1 MKKTYFGIGLM
12 SGSSLDGLD
21 VALCKFEG
29 VAGPR
34 GFELSDWQLLE
45 AATLPFSASWS
56 ERLRRLPAAGAFDL
70 VKAHAEFGHYLGTL
84 VNDFFTDKKVCSS
97 SVDFIASHGHTIF
110 HNPAAGLT
118 LQIGDGAALAA
129 STGCQV
135 VCDFRSSDIAHGG
148 QGAPLA
154 PMADK
159 MLFRGY
165 DFYLN
170 IGGIANIT
178 CQNGEKFVAFDI
190 TGANQVLNA
199 IAAELGLPYD
209 AEGKLAASGQVLK
222 PLLKLL
228 NSLPY
233 FSNPYPKSLSNQWV
247 QDQLVAACRQY
258 PAPAA
263 DRLRTA
269 CQHVAEKLADSIRQV
284 ITAENLQKER
294 FRLLATGGGALN
306 QFLMNC
312 MRQQCGAA
320 LEIVVPD
327 EYTVNFKE
335 ACLMALLGLMR
346 LEGLPNCIASVTGA
360 RQDAIGGAVYA
371 RPTGAS

>member
-1 MKKTYFGIGLM
+1 MKKTYYGIGLM

-21 VALCKFEG
+21 IAFCQFEG
-29 VAGPR
+29 AVSPG
-34 GFELSDWQLLE
+34 GFALSDWRLLK
-45 AATLPFSASWS
+45 ADTLPFSAAWV
-56 ERLRRLPAAGAFDL
+56 ERLRLLPAANGLAL
-70 VKAHAEFGHYLGTL
+70 IKAHVEFGHCLGDL
-84 VNDFFTDKKVCSS
+84 VNRFFTQKKVRGSS
-97 SVDFIASHGHTIF
+97 IDFIASHGHTIF
-110 HNPAAGLT
+110 HDPAAGFT

-159 MLFRGY
+159 VLFPGY

-178 CQNGEKFVAFDI
+178 CHHDEKFVAFDI

-199 IAAELGLPYD
+199 IAAELGLSYD
-209 AEGKLAASGQVLK
+209 EGGKLAASGQIL
-222 PLLKLL
+222 PTLLEQL

-233 FSNPYPKSLSNQWV
+233 FSAPYPKSLSNQWV
-247 QDQLVAACRQY
+247 QEHLVATCRQY

-269 CQHVAEKLADSIRQV
+269 CQHVAEKLADSIRQ
-284 ITAENLQKER
+284 IKAAENLKKEN
-294 FRLLATGGGALN
+294 FRMLATGGGVLN
-306 QFLMNC
+306 HFLMEC
-312 MRQQCGAA
+312 MRQACGAV
-320 LEIVVPD
+320 EIVMPD
-327 EYTVNFKE
+327 EDTVNYKE

-371 RPTGAS
+371 RPLGND